1 MSEIKTLP
9 TPSAVIWDMDG
20 TLIDQ
25 TAAIIECYQEV
36 ILALGKPKPDP
47 DRIRR
52 SLGGPMA
59 DTMSLFIEVDEMEQ
73 ASKNF
78 RSLFPDIMFNGL
90 IVLPGA
96 RRLIQYLEF
105 RGIPQAILTN
115 KHGPTARIVSKHCNF
130 LKYIPTCIGNTD
142 TQWHKPE
149 RELTEYVLETIDS
162 TAENACLIGDSPTDV
177 MTARNAELVCY
188 GVSTGAHSVE
198 ELIEAGAAYA
208 SDSLENL
215 LAAFKAG

>member
-1 MSEIKTLP
+1 
-9 TPSAVIWDMDG
+9 MDG

-36 ILALGKPKPDP
+36 ITALGKPTPDP

-59 DTMSLFIEVDEMEQ
+59 ETMALFIEAKDMDF
-73 ASKNF
+73 ACKDF
-78 RSLFPDIMFNGL
+78 RARFPDVMFNGL

-96 RRLIQYLEF
+96 RRLIQYLDS
-105 RGIPQAILTN
+105 RGVPQAILTN
-115 KHGPTARIVSKHCNF
+115 KHGLTARVVSKHCGF
-130 LKYIPTCIGNTD
+130 IKYVPVCIGNTD
-142 TQWHKPE
+142 TEWKKPE

-162 TAENACLIGDSPTDV
+162 KAENAVLIGDSPTDAA
-177 MTARNAELVCY
+177 TALNADLIFY

-198 ELIEAGAAYA
+198 ELTEAGANYA
-208 SDSLENL
+208 SESLEDI